1 MKLNFQLDLNTIVL
15 LLLIVVFS
23 VIIYYNFKKD
33 RIIEGNTSALDN
45 KKTEYSDKNAQLALY
60 QTSQPQYAT
69 AWSAYKTAQN
79 SLTTTRNEY
88 NSLVRSVS
96 SNNSS
101 ASIML
106 YPNAND
112 IKYKIEDLTN
122 SLQIRINEMN
132 AIQSVYQ
139 DITDFITINERS
151 TQSNFNT
158 NNNKIS
164 SKILEI
170 NASIANIKS
179 EIMGMIGFTIGPIV
193 PGDKQALITIN
204 PSPDASITTYNIN
217 ATDPANKII
226 SKQTTASPYI
236 FTDLTNDTP
245 YTFSVTAD
253 YGVLSDGTKL
263 TNTTTYATSVT
274 PRTKPSFTLNT
285 RTGSA
290 AVNIA
295 TSTGNP
301 AYTISVTSPTGQT
314 TTYPVGNNTKDKS
327 IPNLI
332 NGTKYDFKVL
342 ADYGNGTIIES
353 DVISGTPRASP
364 TLSANF
370 DDKMAIL
377 TIREPNVADKPV
389 SYTINPSTPDIP
401 INTVSDVSNPI
412 KFKGLRNGTTYTFS
426 VVGIYRDGSKSSPS
440 TIQVTPRAR
449 PPPPVPRR
457 VPVRRFRL
465 FGRWF

>member
-23 VIIYYNFKKD
+23 VIIYYNFKKG

-60 QTSQPQYAT
+60 QRNQTLYAA
-69 AWSAYKTAQN
+69 AWSTFTTARNTLN
-79 SLTTTRNEY
+79 STRAEY

-106 YPNAND
+106 YPNTND
-112 IKYKIEDLTN
+112 IKYKMDNFTSSMQTKL
-122 SLQIRINEMN
+122 NELN
-132 AIQSVYQ
+132 TIHSEYQ
-139 DITDFITINERS
+139 DITDFITINEQS
-151 TQSNFNT
+151 TQTNFNT

-164 SKILEI
+164 SKILELK
-170 NASIANIKS
+170 ASITNIKS
-179 EIMGMIGFTIGPIV
+179 EIIGMIGFTIGPIV
-193 PGDKQALITIN
+193 PGNKQASITIN
-204 PSPDASITTYNIN
+204 QSPDATITTYDIKAIDSKNN
-217 ATDPANKII
+217 SI
-226 SKQTTASPYI
+226 SREKVTSPYI

-274 PRTKPSFTLNT
+274 PRTKPSFTLNM

-301 AYTISVTSPTGQT
+301 AYTISVTSSTGET
-314 TTYPVGNNTKDKS
+314 ATYPVGNNTRDKS

-332 NGTKYDFKVL
+332 NGIKYDFKVL
-342 ADYGNGTIIES
+342 ADYGNGKIIES

-370 DDKMAIL
+370 DDKTAIL

-389 SYTINPSTPDIP
+389 SYTINPSPPDIP
-401 INTVSDVSNPI
+401 INTVSNISNPI
-412 KFKGLRNGTTYTFS
+412 KFKGLRNGTRYTFS
-426 VVGIYRDGSKSSPS
+426 VVGIYIDGSKSSPS
-440 TIQVTPRAR
+440 TVQVTPRAR

-457 VPVRRFRL
+457 VPARRFRL